1 MWGLV
6 DLQRRPD
13 RLLGLFAHP
22 DGEVFCIAGT
32 IGRCAEAGASTAIV
46 SLTRGEAGQIRDAA
60 AATRRTLGATR
71 STELTQAAQALGVAM

>member
-1 MWGLV
+1 MRGDRAPVWGLV

-32 IGRCAEAGASTAIV
+32 
-46 SLTRGEAGQIRDAA
+46 
-60 AATRRTLGATR
+60 LGATR